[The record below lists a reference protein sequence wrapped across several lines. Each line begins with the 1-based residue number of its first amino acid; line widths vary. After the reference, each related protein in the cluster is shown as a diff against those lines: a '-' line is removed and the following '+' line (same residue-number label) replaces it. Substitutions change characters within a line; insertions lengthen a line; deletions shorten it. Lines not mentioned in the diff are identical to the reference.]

1 MATFGDQS
9 DVVSGS
15 HCGEA
20 GVLTVRALDRVGALF
35 VGEGVDAAVAHDG
48 AGLSVGAENE
58 SLRALAV
65 VSSFGVDASVLASAV
80 VVFAFVDFC
89 AVVSVDRQVVSGVAG
104 AHVSWF
110 TLDSVYTGDVGA
122 SVLASE
128 QWVEARVWDAAVEVV
143 VQNEPFWAAAEV

>member
-1 MATFGDQS
+1 
-9 DVVSGS
+9 
-15 HCGEA
+15 
-20 GVLTVRALDRVGALF
+20 
-35 VGEGVDAAVAHDG
+35 VAHDG
-48 AGLSVGAENE
+48 AGLSVGTENE
-58 SLRALAV
+58 SLWALAV
-65 VSSFGVDASVLASAV
+65 VSSFGVDGSVLASTV

-89 AVVSVDRQVVSGVAG
+89 AVVSVDRQVVPGVAG

-128 QWVEARVWDAAVEVV
+128 QWVEARVWDAAVQVV